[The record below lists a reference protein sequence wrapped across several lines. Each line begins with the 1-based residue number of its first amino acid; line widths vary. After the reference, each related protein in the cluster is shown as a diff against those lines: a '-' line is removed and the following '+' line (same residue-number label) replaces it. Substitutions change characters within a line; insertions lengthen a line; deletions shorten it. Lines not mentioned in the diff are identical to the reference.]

1 MARTFKNVS
10 TGVKVE
16 TSNERVAAMY
26 ADHPSW
32 KEVKKRSR
40 GGAAAN
46 GSAAADSDESANSNS
61 ADTSAASTGLA
72 KDSDNEED

>member
-1 MARTFKNVS
+1 MARIFKNVS

-40 GGAAAN
+40 GGAAAPDPDP
-46 GSAAADSDESANSNS
+46 ASDLGVAPDPAS
-61 ADTSAASTGLA
+61 STGLA
-72 KDSDNEED
+72 KATDNKEG